1 MPASQGEALLRNLF
15 AALICVSLL
24 LAGCGGGGGGTL
36 AGSSGGGQV
45 SVPNV
50 AADTQS
56 AATSA
61 LTGVGLALGNITSQ
75 VSTTV
80 ASGLVISESPVAGT
94 MVAAGTMVNLVLSSG
109 GIAVPNV
116 VGDTQAAAQSAITG
130 AGLTVGTVTSQASNS
145 VASGS
150 VISENPAAGT
160 GVVAGTAVALV
171 VSSGAG
177 GGTTA
182 YNVAN
187 AIVDQ
192 GPIALIQ
199 SGTVATNI
207 MYVKV
212 TVCAPGSTSNCQ
224 TIDHIQVD
232 TGSQGLR
239 ILSSVITNA
248 SLLNALPTIA
258 ASGGSLAEC
267 TQFVDGYSWGPMATA
282 DVHIGGSDT
291 ATSGESAPGIPIQII
306 GTTTYPVPAGCSNV
320 GGTQED
326 TVPDF
331 GANGIIGLGLFEEDC
346 GTGCSQTADN
356 GLYYSCTSSACTPT
370 AVPVA
375 NQSLNPVFKLIANNG
390 VTDNN
395 GVVIVLPAVPAT
407 GAATVTGSLIF
418 GIGTQTNNALSP
430 SATVLTTDPFYGF
443 VTTSFLGQTD
453 TTSYLDSGSNAIYF
467 DDNSIPACTQP
478 DVQGFFCPGSG
489 VVDMFSAT
497 ITGVNQ
503 LAAGVNFTIGDAYTL
518 FSNNESFAAFSNLG
532 GSASSAGSSGAG
544 TFAWGLPFYYG
555 HSVYTAMEN
564 TNAGGTNGPY
574 FAF

>member
-1 MPASQGEALLRNLF
+1 MPGSQGEALLRNLF
-15 AALICVSLL
+15 AGLICVSLL
-24 LAGCGGGGGGTL
+24 LTGCGGGGGSGSTL
-36 AGSSGGGQV
+36 ASGGGSSGGG
-45 SVPNV
+45 
-50 AADTQS
+50 
-56 AATSA
+56 
-61 LTGVGLALGNITSQ
+61 GGG
-75 VSTTV
+75 
-80 ASGLVISESPVAGT
+80 
-94 MVAAGTMVNLVLSSG
+94 SG
-109 GIAVPNV
+109 G
-116 VGDTQAAAQSAITG
+116 GG
-130 AGLTVGTVTSQASNS
+130 G
-145 VASGS
+145 
-150 VISENPAAGT
+150 
-160 GVVAGTAVALV
+160 
-171 VSSGAG
+171 G

-192 GPIALIQ
+192 GPTALIQ
-199 SGTVATNI
+199 SGTVASNI

-239 ILSSVITNA
+239 ILSSAITNA

-258 ASGGSLAEC
+258 VSGGSLAEC

-306 GTTTYPVPAGCSNV
+306 GTTTYPVPADCSSV
-320 GGTQED
+320 GGMQED
-326 TVPDF
+326 TVADF

-346 GTGCSQTADN
+346 GTGCSQNASN
-356 GLYYSCTSSACTPT
+356 GLYYSCTSSGCTGAEV
-370 AVPVA
+370 AVTD
-375 NQSLNPVFKLIANNG
+375 QSLNPVFKLIANNG

-395 GVVIVLPAVPAT
+395 GVVIVLPAVPAI

-418 GIGTQTNNALSP
+418 GIGTQSNNALSP
-430 SATVLTTDPFYGF
+430 SATVLTTDGFSGF
-443 VTTSFLGQTD
+443 VTTTFLSQTD
-453 TTSYLDSGSNAIYF
+453 ATSYLDSGSNAIYF
-467 DDNSIPACTQP
+467 DDSSIPTCTQS
-478 DVQGFFCPGSG
+478 DVQGFFCPGAG
-489 VVDMFSAT
+489 VVDTFPAT

-503 LAAGVNFTIGDAYTL
+503 LAASVNFTIGDANTL
-518 FSNNESFAAFSNLG
+518 FSNNQSFAAFSNLG

-555 HSVYTAMEN
+555 RSVYTAMEH